1 MKTVQQLLES
11 KRHSVVSVT
20 SSSTVLDALKVMA
33 EKEIGA
39 VVVIDNEHLAG
50 IFSERDYARKVVLQG
65 KSSKDTPVREIMTEK
80 VVCVRPE
87 QTVEDCMGLMTDRRI
102 RHLPV
107 LDHKKVIGVVSIGDI
122 VKEIAPLAPGTYAIV
137 GGLENRSTGKRAL
150 AVSYF
155 TVGDEK

>member
-11 KRHSVVSVT
+11 KRHSLISVVPSA
-20 SSSTVLDALKVMA
+20 TVLEALKVMA

-39 VVVIDNEHLAG
+39 VVVLEDGHLVG

-65 KSSKDTPVREIMTEK
+65 KASKDTPVREIMTDQ

-87 QTVEDCMGLMTDRRI
+87 QTIEDCMGLMTDKRI

-107 LDHKKVIGVVSIGDI
+107 LEHKKVIGLISIGDV
-122 VKEIAPLAPGTYAIV
+122 VKEMLSEKEFVIKQ
-137 GGLENRSTGKRAL
+137 LE
-150 AVSYF
+150 SYIHN
-155 TVGDEK
+155 

>member
-11 KRHSVVSVT
+11 KRYSVVSVT

-39 VVVIDNEHLAG
+39 VVVIDNDHLAG

-107 LDHKKVIGVVSIGDI
+107 IDRKKVIGVVSIGDI
-122 VKEIAPLAPGTYAIV
+122 VKEMLSEKEFVIRQ
-137 GGLENRSTGKRAL
+137 LE
-150 AVSYF
+150 SYIHN
-155 TVGDEK
+155 

>member
-11 KRHSVVSVT
+11 KRYSVVSVAP
-20 SSSTVLDALKVMA
+20 SSTVLEALKVMA

-39 VVVIDNEHLAG
+39 VIVIDDGHLVG

-80 VVCVRPE
+80 VVCVRQE
-87 QTVEDCMGLMTDRRI
+87 QTIEDCMGLMTDKRI

-107 LDHKKVIGVVSIGDI
+107 LEHKKVIGVISIGDV
-122 VKEIAPLAPGTYAIV
+122 VKEMLSEKEFVIKQ
-137 GGLENRSTGKRAL
+137 LE
-150 AVSYF
+150 SYIHN
-155 TVGDEK
+155 

>member
-11 KRHSVVSVT
+11 KRHRVVSVT
-20 SSSTVLDALKVMA
+20 SSGTVFDALKVMA

-39 VVVIDNEHLAG
+39 VVVIDNEHLVG

-80 VVCVRPE
+80 VVCVRPD

-107 LDHKKVIGVVSIGDI
+107 LEHKKVIGVVSIGDV
-122 VKEIAPLAPGTYAIV
+122 VKEMLSEKEFVIRQ
-137 GGLENRSTGKRAL
+137 LE
-150 AVSYF
+150 SYIHN
-155 TVGDEK
+155 

>member
-11 KRHSVVSVT
+11 KRQGVASVT
-20 SSSTVLDALKVMA
+20 PDMTVLEALQLMA

-39 VVVIDNEHLAG
+39 VLVLEGEVLVG

-65 KSSKDTPVREIMTEK
+65 KASKDTPVREIMTEK

-87 QTVEDCMGLMTDRRI
+87 QTIEDCMGLMTDKRI

-107 LDHKKVIGVVSIGDI
+107 LQAKRVVGVISIGDV
-122 VKEIAPLAPGTYAIV
+122 VKEMLVEKEFVIQQ
-137 GGLENRSTGKRAL
+137 LE
-150 AVSYF
+150 SYIHS
-155 TVGDEK
+155 

>member
-11 KRHSVVSVT
+11 KRYSVVSVMP
-20 SSSTVLDALKVMA
+20 SSTVLDALQVMA

-39 VVVIDNEHLAG
+39 VMVIDGEHLVG

-65 KSSKDTPVREIMTEK
+65 KTSRDTPVREVMTDK

-87 QTVEDCMGLMTDRRI
+87 QTIDDCMGLMTDKRI

-107 LDHKKVIGVVSIGDI
+107 LDHKKVVGVISIGDV
-122 VKEIAPLAPGTYAIV
+122 VKEMLSDKEFVIQQ
-137 GGLENRSTGKRAL
+137 LE
-150 AVSYF
+150 SYIHN
-155 TVGDEK
+155 